1 MSMPRGVLAAL
12 NESVSHEKSSQKV
25 GSDWLAEDT
34 VIKGAEAGCRLGLAP
49 AICANDN
56 YFYLQS
62 AYFSLHNFTVAGK
75 DGGVSLH

>member
-34 VIKGAEAGCRLGLAP
+34 VIKGAGAGCRLGFGPSNLRE
-49 AICANDN
+49 
-56 YFYLQS
+56 
-62 AYFSLHNFTVAGK
+62 
-75 DGGVSLH
+75 